1 MSTEAQGLSREFL
14 EEVWGIARK
23 QLPGWVFAALR
34 TEARSRAGGRARH
47 RTDEPTSI
55 EKLAITQIKPD
66 TLARA
71 SDDEVREVWLRLH
84 QWFANAV
91 KQRRATEDFINAAV
105 WVLDEFKRRGF
116 EASDSPLKEEAEK
129 LRSVRKEK
137 GIVGRLE
144 KLPRDLVVVRDFICL
159 VGSAAKGKE
168 DPNDID
174 LLVRA
179 PRQEDDCLVQL
190 ENIWLPIRNVMDPEK
205 RDLLSFIWNAQGAH
219 GTHFPLYDLVLR
231 KKDQIEQTIVK
242 ADKPRSAQ
250 GLTAL
255 DTQERTK
262 SQRRAYYKTEAQYR
276 EGIDGGSAPCIL
288 CAFYQRSG
296 LSEYPGPETSSC
308 QVVEGSVNPFGT
320 CTLHINALAQAKAT
334 QQATEAGTLKVD
346 LGCGDAKPDGF
357 FGIDIKPGPSVDKVA
372 NLEWGIPLASN
383 SAAVIRASHV
393 LEHLMDKEH
402 VMREIHRVLRP
413 GGELVF
419 EVPSTKGEGAFAHP
433 GHRSFWNKS
442 AFLFWVQ
449 DELREDRPRFNI
461 KELEEV
467 TQGDLT
473 YVRGTL
479 VKPEQVQ
486 KALAPGQ
493 RFIPPKPAMAG
504 TTELFEV
511 EDLWSWAKDKL
522 PIAVEPKHNGFRAV
536 VNKAG
541 ERVSVWF
548 EGQIG
553 KDLSARFPEL
563 VEAVRK
569 LEGNLVLD
577 ADVGMERGGKRVP
590 RIDLMRLNSDKPELR
605 PGERVVLTVFDAPYT
620 GEDLTGKPFKERRQ
634 ELERVLGQGSDLIRT
649 SPLRWV
655 NSVEE
660 LRSAA
665 RWAFGHD
672 RSEGLV
678 AKTARGTYETDGS
691 TNEWSKL
698 KRVAEIKVIVLK
710 VQTTKAGD
718 FNYWGGLLPGGSDWE
733 NTTELNGHEYV
744 NLGKTFNTNL
754 KAKVGDIL
762 TVQVLELIP
771 NEEARSL
778 AWLGPMVIDID
789 TTRSQPYLA
798 DQAIDVTRR
807 ANVLQKS
814 TQQVPTKGPKGA
826 PVAFVGASPGRFEL
840 ARREPL
846 VGPAGET
853 FNDVYL
859 KPLGLSRDQVVLA
872 NVVPELLLEGDGRVR
887 EPNDQ
892 EVAEHREALLA
903 ELRDLSPRIVVALGR
918 TAQTALG
925 EAVDFTL
932 PHPSAV
938 RRFGDRG
945 EVARKLKRI
954 KEAISSSVA
963 KQHPRGLEEG
973 GEDTRGAAA
982 NDDWFENWQDYLPKS
997 GKGRFVYQHHWRG
1010 IPEEDL
1016 GKTDAQLLDTGHS
1029 VHGDLRLQ
1037 GEDGLW
1043 GWAVLIGSAADN
1055 KAAGGDKLLGMKPG
1069 QPEKLRLAAKLH
1081 QPEAWLDV
1089 GVGKPLVA
1097 EPGGAGATSQ
1107 TSAKFFALDRGT
1119 YQLGVARRSAIEIF
1133 LDGEHVKGRYLLQ
1146 LAEFPGEGGAQARRV
1161 WLIDKPEDQT
1171 PMAERRDLGDV
1182 IAELRQKQQRFLIWA
1197 KPGEKPQ
1204 LIDVKTGDVL
1214 KASIRVPI
1222 LKADPEKRIVYGAV
1236 LDPYGDNG
1244 PEEDAHADW
1253 MPPGEVEKT
1262 AHAFMQGPRTVGLQ
1276 HEKTADAKVVESWV
1290 EQYPTRE
1297 DYLAAMKLQ
1306 PHKVWERPFGSDK
1319 VHSGSWCMGVELG
1332 PKEWELF
1339 KAGELNAFSPG
1350 GVGMRTPM
1358 SRSIM
1363 PRVTYVELV
1372 ARPV

>member
-1 MSTEAQGLSREFL
+1 MSSEAQGLSREFL

-23 QLPGWVFAALR
+23 QLPGWVFATLR

-47 RTDEPTSI
+47 RTDDPTPI
-55 EKLAITQIKPD
+55 EKLALTQIKPD
-66 TLARA
+66 TLSKV
-71 SDDEVREVWLRLH
+71 SDDEVQQVWLRLH
-84 QWFANAV
+84 QWYANAV
-91 KQRRATEDFINAAV
+91 RQRRATEDFINAAV

-116 EASDSPLKEEAEK
+116 DTTDSPLKEEAEK
-129 LRSVRKEK
+129 LRAVRKEK
-137 GIVGRLE
+137 GIVGQLE
-144 KLPRDLVVVRDFICL
+144 KLPRDLVVVRDFVCL

-179 PRQEDDCLVQL
+179 PRQDKDCLVQL
-190 ENIWLPIRNVMDPEK
+190 DNIWLPIRNVMDPEK
-205 RDLLSFIWNAQGAH
+205 RDILSFIWNAQGAH

-231 KKDQIEQTIVK
+231 KKEQIEQTIVK
-242 ADKPRSAQ
+242 ADKPRNAQ
-250 GLTAL
+250 GMTAL
-255 DTQERTK
+255 ETVERAK
-262 SQRRAYYKTEAQYR
+262 AQSRPFYKTEAQYR
-276 EGIDGGSAPCIL
+276 EGTDGESAPCVT
-288 CAFYQRSG
+288 CTFCNRSG
-296 LSEYPGPETSSC
+296 ACTLGPGPEMLSC
-308 QVVEGSVNPFGT
+308 QVVEGSVVPFGT
-320 CTLHINALAQAKAT
+320 CSLFINALAQAKADR
-334 QQATEAGTLKVD
+334 QAPSPEPLRVD
-346 LGCGDAKPDGF
+346 LGCGDSKPDGF
-357 FGIDIKPGPSVDKVA
+357 FGIDEVPGPKVDKVA
-372 NLEWGIPLASN
+372 NLNWGIPLASN
-383 SAAVIRASHV
+383 SADVIRANHV
-393 LEHLMDKEH
+393 LEHLMDKEST
-402 VMREIHRVLRP
+402 MREIHRVLKP
-413 GGELVF
+413 GGQLVF

-433 GHRSFWNKS
+433 GHKSFWNKS
-442 AFLFWVQ
+442 SFLFWVQ
-449 DELREDRPRFNI
+449 DELREDRPKFLI

-479 VKPEQVQ
+479 IKPERIE
-486 KALAPGQ
+486 KALAVGQ
-493 RFIPPKPAMAG
+493 RFTPPKPAMAG
-504 TTELFEV
+504 TTELYEV
-511 EDLWSWAKDKL
+511 DDLWKWAKDRL
-522 PIAVEPKHNGFRAV
+522 PIVVEPKHNGFRGI

-541 ERVSVWF
+541 ERVSIWF

-553 KDLSARFPEL
+553 KDLSSRFPEV

-569 LEGNLVLD
+569 LDGDLVLD
-577 ADVGMERGGKRVP
+577 VDVGIVRNGKRLP
-590 RIDLMRLNSDKPELR
+590 RIDLMRLNSDNFKLGD
-605 PGERVVLTVFDAPYT
+605 GERVVLTAFDLPYSN
-620 GEDLTGKPFKERRQ
+620 GDLTGKPFSERRQ
-634 ELERVLGQGSDLIRT
+634 DLEHALSKGLELVKL
-649 SPLRWV
+649 SPVRWV
-655 NSVEE
+655 TGVEG

-665 RWAFGHD
+665 RWAFGQD

-710 VQTTKAGD
+710 VQNTKDGG
-718 FNYWGGLLPGGSDWE
+718 FNYWGGLLPGGTDWE
-733 NTTELNGHEYV
+733 NTVELGGHEYIS
-744 NLGKTFNTNL
+744 LGKTFNSKL

-762 TVQVLELIP
+762 TVQVLELLP
-771 NEEARSL
+771 DEEEKNL
-778 AWLGPMVIDID
+778 AWLGPTVIDVD
-789 TTRSQPYLA
+789 RARSQPYLA
-798 DQAIDVTRR
+798 DQAIDITRR

-846 VGPAGET
+846 VGPSGET

-892 EVAEHREALLA
+892 EVAEHREVLLE
-903 ELRDLSPRIVVALGR
+903 ELRDLSPRLVVALGR

-925 EAVDFTL
+925 DIADFTL

-954 KEAISSSVA
+954 KEAMSSSVA

-982 NDDWFENWQDYLPKS
+982 NADWFENWQDYLPKS

-1010 IPEEDL
+1010 LPEEDL
-1016 GKTDAQLLDTGHS
+1016 GKTDAQLLDTDHS
-1029 VHGDLRLQ
+1029 VHGDLRLE

-1055 KAAGGDKLLGMKPG
+1055 RAAGGDKLLGMKPG
-1069 QPEKLRLAAKLH
+1069 QADKVRLATKLH
-1081 QPEAWLDV
+1081 QPVAWLDV
-1089 GVGKPLVA
+1089 GVGKPLVS

-1119 YQLGVARRSAIEIF
+1119 YRLGVARRSAIEIF
-1133 LDGEHVKGRYLLQ
+1133 LDGEHLKGRYLLQ
-1146 LAEFPGEGGAQARRV
+1146 LAEFPGVGAQSRRV

-1171 PMAERRDLGDV
+1171 PMAERRDLADV
-1182 IAELRQKQQRFLIWA
+1182 IGELRQKQQRFLIWA
-1197 KPGEKPQ
+1197 KPGEKPR
-1204 LIDVKTGDVL
+1204 LIDVKTGEVL

-1253 MPPGEVEKT
+1253 MPPSEVEKT
-1262 AHAFMQGPRTVGLQ
+1262 AHTFMQGSRTVGLQ

-1306 PHKVWERPFGSDK
+1306 PHKVWERPFGADK

-1332 PKEWELF
+1332 VKEWELF

-1350 GVGMRTPM
+1350 GVGVRTPM
-1358 SRSIM
+1358 DRSIM